1 MTFGMQMLM
10 GLGDPRI
17 ALSNATPLSSVI
29 DPTDATAQYELTN
42 AGDIRLTVS
51 NNTVSDAGDWMN
63 PKISAFATN
72 YEVFATL
79 NSGTLTAGTTG
90 SWLGLETTRTWTR
103 NRTTIGSNTA
113 QIGLEIRKKGTTTV
127 LASNTVTLTAEVN

>member
-1 MTFGMQMLM
+1 MIGLLM
-10 GLGDPRI
+10 AALGAPRI
-17 ALSNATPLSSVI
+17 LLSNATPLSSVI

-42 AGDIRLTVS
+42 GGDIRLTVS
-51 NNTVSDAGDWMN
+51 NNTVSDTGDWMS
-63 PKISAFATN
+63 PKVAALATN

-103 NRTTIGSNTA
+103 NRTSVGSNTA
-113 QIGLEIRKKGTTTV
+113 ELALEIRRKGTTTV
-127 LASNTVTLTAEVN
+127 LASCTVTLTAEVN

>member
-1 MTFGMQMLM
+1 MTACMQVMAA
-10 GLGDPRI
+10 GGDPRI
-17 ALSNATPLSSVI
+17 ALSNATPSSSVI
-29 DPTDATAQYELTN
+29 DPADAAAQYELTN

-51 NNTVSDAGDWMN
+51 DNTVSDAGDWMS
-63 PKISAFATN
+63 PKVSAYATN

-103 NRTTIGSNTA
+103 NRTSVGSTTA
-113 QIGLEIRKKGTTTV
+113 QIGLEIRRKGTTTV
-127 LASNTVTLTAEVN
+127 LASCTVTLTAEVN

>member
-1 MTFGMQMLM
+1 MTFGMQML
-10 GLGDPRI
+10 LVSGDPRI
-17 ALSNATPLSSVI
+17 TLSNATASSSVI

-42 AGDIRLTVS
+42 GGDIRLTVS
-51 NNTVSDAGDWMN
+51 NNTVSDVGDWMS

-103 NRTTIGSNTA
+103 NRTSVGSNAA

-127 LASNTVTLTAEVN
+127 LATATIDFDATVD